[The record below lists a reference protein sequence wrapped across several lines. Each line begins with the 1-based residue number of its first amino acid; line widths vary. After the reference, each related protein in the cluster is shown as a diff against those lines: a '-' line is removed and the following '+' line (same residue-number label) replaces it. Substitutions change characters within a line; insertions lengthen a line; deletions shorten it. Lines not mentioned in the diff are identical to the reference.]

1 MPQKS
6 VALGSNA
13 DKGIHFPQKI
23 FGKDNVKQNFSN
35 LISPNPLLLFCRNE
49 RNEEFLG
56 DKISSMNFCDDFF
69 LAPTHV
75 GICMS
80 KNLDVKEIVDLHKDY
95 YSFLESEKQSSKL
108 KVRKND
114 YWAISTLII
123 NVLKSD
129 PLKVAN
135 KVLNLICF

>member
-6 VALGSNA
+6 VALGSIA
-13 DKGIHFPQKI
+13 SKEILFPQKI
-23 FGKDNVKQNFSN
+23 FGKEHVKQNLSS
-35 LISPNPLLLFCRNE
+35 LISPNPLPIFCRNE
-49 RNEEFLG
+49 KNEEFLG

-80 KNLDVKEIVDLHKDY
+80 KNLDVKEVVHLDKDY
-95 YSFLESEKQSSKL
+95 YSFLESEKQSSNL

-114 YWAISTLII
+114 YWAISTLVI

-129 PLKVAN
+129 PQKVAI
-135 KVLNLICF
+135 KVLNLISF